1 MDFLFVRDSRR
12 RLRFLSP
19 GSQELMPA
27 GSSWSRRAW
36 EKARQKITGL
46 DPRTLL
52 QEAAFELAAKTDREP
67 PRVLVATLDEEKR
80 VRARFTFFLRK
91 QKTRHVLL
99 LAVEAV
105 AVPVTGLAALLP
117 GPNVIFYFLAVLMI
131 IQWQALRGI
140 NRLLREDVPFAANAL
155 LEEWE
160 AAVAAGDTAD
170 YPRILEKLE
179 IDLGVPRA
187 RRALW
192 K

>member
-1 MDFLFVRDSRR
+1 MDFFFVRDSRR
-12 RLRFLSP
+12 RLRFLSSGP
-19 GSQELMPA
+19 RELMPE

-36 EKARQKITGL
+36 EKAKRKITGL

-52 QEAAFELAAKTDREP
+52 QELAFEHAARTRGESIQ
-67 PRVLVATLDEEKR
+67 VHVAALDDESKLR
-80 VRARFTFFLRK
+80 TRFNFFLRREK
-91 QKTRHVLL
+91 SRHVLL
-99 LAVEAV
+99 LALESL

-140 NRLLREDVPFAANAL
+140 NRLLNDSVPFAVDPL

-160 AAVAAGDTAD
+160 AAVAAGETERF
-170 YPRILEKLE
+170 PLILEKFE
-179 IDLGVPRA
+179 RDRAVPGA
-187 RRALW
+187 RKALW